1 MYTPYSRAVS
11 TTHPTAGVLDKI
23 LLQKKV
29 EFSKKV
35 TLLLS
40 EQTRSKREERKGE
53 KAFIFIYFCSF
64 CFLELHIFSNLISQH
79 HMRLLLQLCT
89 FITFSYVAAFFKP
102 PFFADF
108 FRGLSDS
115 RGPSDEYNRVLKLIE
130 DIATEQA
137 KTDKQLRLLINKN
150 SNRDE
155 ELEKLIEEA
164 LIKKL
169 KDADWA
175 VSVVDFTEIFRSDG
189 RKLLEWDGILMCRH
203 EQSQKD
209 VLVVI
214 ETKQI
219 VSIVKFENF
228 KARLLKMKKAMKNA
242 VVDDDLW
249 PFRDFFLCGVIAGPV
264 IRDEV
269 DTSGFTYITLKEDQ
283 YEVYLEPS
291 IFNSTVQ

>member
-1 MYTPYSRAVS
+1 
-11 TTHPTAGVLDKI
+11 
-23 LLQKKV
+23 
-29 EFSKKV
+29 
-35 TLLLS
+35 
-40 EQTRSKREERKGE
+40 
-53 KAFIFIYFCSF
+53 
-64 CFLELHIFSNLISQH
+64 
-79 HMRLLLQLCT
+79 MRLLLQLCT
-89 FITFSYVAAFFKP
+89 FITFSYVAAFYKP
-102 PFFADF
+102 PFLADF

-249 PFRDFFLCGVIAGPV
+249 PFRDFFLFGVIAGPV

-291 IFNSTVQ
+291 IFKFTVQ

>member
-1 MYTPYSRAVS
+1 
-11 TTHPTAGVLDKI
+11 
-23 LLQKKV
+23 
-29 EFSKKV
+29 
-35 TLLLS
+35 
-40 EQTRSKREERKGE
+40 
-53 KAFIFIYFCSF
+53 
-64 CFLELHIFSNLISQH
+64 
-79 HMRLLLQLCT
+79 
-89 FITFSYVAAFFKP
+89 
-102 PFFADF
+102 
-108 FRGLSDS
+108 
-115 RGPSDEYNRVLKLIE
+115 VLKLIE

-249 PFRDFFLCGVIAGPV
+249 PFRDFFLGGVIAGPV

-291 IFNSTVQ
+291 IFKSTVQ